1 MPFRILHDYS
11 RRAHL
16 DFYRNHPSP
25 FYTVA
30 FELDATR
37 VRARAKEI
45 GASTYASLV
54 WCCHRALLTLDAFRT
69 RLAGDDVVLYEGLR
83 IGMTVPAPAGTY
95 TFATPP
101 WSPDAERFLAAAR
114 RVMAEASSRVDLS
127 GGDAPDFAYYTALP
141 KVPFASFTHVTLPDP
156 TAGQPQIAFGR
167 FDEAGDRVRVPVAV
181 QVNHMFVHGADLGE
195 LYEAARDSFA
205 TAF

>member
-1 MPFRILHDYS
+1 MSFRSLHDYP

-16 DFYRNHPSP
+16 GFYRAHPSP

-37 VRARAKEI
+37 VRARARQI

-69 RLAGDDVVLYEGLR
+69 RLAGEEVILYDGLR
-83 IGMTVPAPAGTY
+83 IGMTVPAPDGTY
-95 TFATPP
+95 SFATPQ
-101 WSPDAERFLAAAR
+101 WDADAERFLGAAR
-114 RVMAEASSRVDLS
+114 RVMAEASSRVDLR
-127 GGDAPDFAYYTALP
+127 GGNAPDFAYYTALP
-141 KVPFASFTHVTLPDP
+141 KVPFTSFAHVTLPDP

-167 FDEAGDRVRVPVAV
+167 FRDAGERVRVPVSV

-195 LYEAARDSFA
+195 LYEAARDSF
-205 TAF
+205 TRAF